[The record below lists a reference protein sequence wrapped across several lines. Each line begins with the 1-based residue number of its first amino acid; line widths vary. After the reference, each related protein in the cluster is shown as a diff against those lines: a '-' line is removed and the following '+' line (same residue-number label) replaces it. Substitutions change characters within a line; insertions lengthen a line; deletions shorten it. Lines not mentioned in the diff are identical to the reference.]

1 MVGTENVTIGPS
13 NLFTRLDGNAV
24 FIGGYN
30 RGAVVTTN
38 EFIFIGDNVIAQ
50 WGDTSAVLNENKSLS
65 VPGGWKIGPD
75 GRGGDQP
82 RGTKI
87 IGNVAHEI
95 GLWQK
100 QSSLYFQAVSTETIV
115 QGNVFFNGPR
125 AALNFNGECTCSTH
139 TPVAHTYTCVYI
151 ICLLP
156 SPLPLHH
163 ALRTSS
169 TRMLQTALAG
179 VTSSRTTCSPTRA
192 ESRLIMGRGTA
203 GIAFRTSRRC
213 ATEKTSRRSSRK
225 TARFTTT

>member
-38 EFIFIGDNVIAQ
+38 EFVFIGDNVIAQ

-100 QSSLYFQAVSTETIV
+100 QSSLYFQAVSAETIV

-125 AALNFNGECTCSTH
+125 AALNFNGACISFVCF
-139 TPVAHTYTCVYI
+139 
-151 ICLLP
+151 
-156 SPLPLHH
+156 LPLCLSTTRSRPRAHVSLSSLAV
-163 ALRTSS
+163 ALLLLVCR
-169 TRMLQTALAG
+169 R
-179 VTSSRTTCSPTRA
+179 
-192 ESRLIMGRGTA
+192 RLWRG
-203 GIAFRTSRRC
+203 
-213 ATEKTSRRSSRK
+213 
-225 TARFTTT
+225 